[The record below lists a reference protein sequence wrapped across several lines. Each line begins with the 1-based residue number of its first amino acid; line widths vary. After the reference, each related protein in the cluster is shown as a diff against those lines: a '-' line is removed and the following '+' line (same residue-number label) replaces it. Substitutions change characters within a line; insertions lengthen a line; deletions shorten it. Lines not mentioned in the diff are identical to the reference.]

1 PARSGFLQMTK
12 YHGGPGQVTSHHL
25 AARLKND
32 TYLSLA
38 IQTMTVTGLDKRTK
52 IEAIGSPNASK

>member
-1 PARSGFLQMTK
+1 MTK
-12 YHGGPGQVTSHHL
+12 SREGPSPVTSHHL

-38 IQTMTVTGLDKRTK
+38 IRTMTVTNVDKRTK
-52 IEAIGSPNASK
+52 IEAIGLPNASK